1 MEKSFNLERV
11 RRLQNKLAPC
21 CLNSKSIMI
30 LLAVNYSISFS
41 KSPELFPLENSN
53 LLSAWLSVE
62 TGILWNT
69 KLV

>member
-1 MEKSFNLERV
+1 
-11 RRLQNKLAPC
+11 
-21 CLNSKSIMI
+21 MI
-30 LLAVNYSISFS
+30 LLAVNNSISFS
-41 KSPELFPLENSN
+41 KSPDLFPLENSN